1 MTASMQIMYLPVE
14 KININNSS
22 VSRLYVGPD
31 GFSFLVSIS
40 FYQEN
45 YYIAIY

>member
-14 KININNSS
+14 KININSS